1 MTAVANP
8 YDALY
13 TNLKNRFTV
22 IHDGKECTVGDFMLI
37 KAGKAEKNTSA
48 LTVVSV
54 AHEHH
59 ALATIA
65 DYVNDKLTVKKA
77 PVKDKTIRS
86 FPFRT
91 SASAILSATAA
102 CALVLSCGIFSLS
115 GKNGTN
121 SPYTAEKI
129 DTSYNETVNIDEIEA
144 DVEYDTIVKEN

>member
-65 DYVNDKLTVKKA
+65 DYVNDKLTVKNP
-77 PVKDKTIRS
+77 PVKDKTIRR
-86 FPFRT
+86 FPIKT
-91 SASAILSATAA
+91 SASALLSSVAA
-102 CALVLSCGIFSLS
+102 CALVMSCGIFALTGGKDAAGLSLERD
-115 GKNGTN
+115 NGNYDYVEVVEGEELPTE
-121 SPYTAEKI
+121 AE
-129 DTSYNETVNIDEIEA
+129 
-144 DVEYDTIVKEN
+144 